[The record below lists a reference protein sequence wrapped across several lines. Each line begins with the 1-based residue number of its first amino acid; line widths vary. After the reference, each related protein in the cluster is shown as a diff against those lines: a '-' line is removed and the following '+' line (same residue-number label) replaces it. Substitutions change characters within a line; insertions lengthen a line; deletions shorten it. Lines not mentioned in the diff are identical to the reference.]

1 MAKKRTG
8 RGKASRGAAASG
20 RRRAGKKRAAKRAPA
35 RRAGRARVRQ
45 PKAAPR
51 KSRAGRKKTAGASS
65 PSRSAARP
73 RARVD
78 QGWRRGLGAEAGG
91 QAGDTE
97 QISREELADSES
109 VEELLEEGQAF
120 EAGIVSGV
128 ENARDADKG
137 EVRTRE
143 VPEDDVP
150 QEYLDED

>member
-1 MAKKRTG
+1 MAKKRSG
-8 RGKASRGAAASG
+8 RGKASRGAASG
-20 RRRAGKKRAAKRAPA
+20 RKRVGKKRAAKRAPA
-35 RRAGRARVRQ
+35 RRAARARVRE

-51 KSRAGRKKTAGASS
+51 KPRAGRKKTAGAS
-65 PSRSAARP
+65 RSGRSSARP
-73 RARVD
+73 SARLD
-78 QGWRRGLGAEAGG
+78 QGWRRGLGPESAG

-97 QISREELADSES
+97 RISREELADSES

-137 EVRTRE
+137 GVRTRE